1 MCVLYV
7 LYQSWDG
14 SGVGGMMTTLLRA
27 HPETYLQNIPLYSAL
42 QFFRDVGPLFFSKST
57 FRWLTS
63 AADKVCGTQC
73 SKKCVILRTR
83 FCTFPSTAF

>member
-1 MCVLYV
+1 MRPVRPLPVLGW
-7 LYQSWDG
+7 L
-14 SGVGGMMTTLLRA
+14 GGWGDDDDTVTCTPRTISPK
-27 HPETYLQNIPLYSAL
+27 HPLYSAL